1 MVSLHDSLV
10 SSSARKLPI
19 RVRADL
25 TAKRQQYLGRTF
37 WIVKEPVGSRYFR
50 FHEEEY
56 AILRMFD
63 GYHSLDEIKEEFED
77 EFPPQK
83 ITLEE
88 LQHFLGQL
96 HQSGLII
103 AGTPNQ
109 GPELLK
115 RKKKR
120 AKQELFQKFTNILA
134 VKFKGFDPDWI
145 LTMLLPFVRWMFH
158 PLALF
163 FSVVLGLSALSLV
176 LVEFDTFRSKL
187 PEFHTFF
194 SPLNLIFLSLTLGA
208 TKALHEFGHGLTAK
222 YFKGECH
229 EMGIMFLVLTP
240 CPYVNV
246 SDSWLLAN
254 KWHRIAIAIA
264 GVYVECV
271 LASICTFIWWYSQPG
286 LLNYLCLNIMFVS
299 SVSTVLFNINP
310 LLRYDGYYIMADWL
324 EIPNLRQ
331 KATKILSRKCSEWFL
346 GMENQED
353 PFLPQKN
360 QFLFALY
367 SVAAFWYR
375 WVVMASIL
383 FFIYKVFEP
392 YGLKIIGQ
400 LIAAM
405 SLFSLVGMPLYK
417 VGKFFWVPGRI
428 YKVKKGRF
436 YLSLALFLGILAFLS
451 FFPIPY
457 TVVSPAITEL
467 RTSKSQDVYI
477 PPGQGGYRLT
487 EIDVKPGQYV
497 HRDDKLGLLVNMN
510 LQFELVDY
518 AGKIREYQEELK
530 TLDRLRLDKSDAALR
545 IKPIQESLAATQ
557 AILEQK
563 QKLADKLTLRAPMDG
578 IVVSPP
584 WRPFQEPPEG
594 QLAAWWGSP
603 LEPENLEATFEPG
616 TIFCSVGD
624 PKFLEAVIVVNQSKT
639 AFLRLGQ
646 RVELK
651 LTEFPHL
658 TFEGTVQEI
667 EEQAVSEL
675 YVQLSTKAGGDVPT
689 TTQRD
694 GTEKPNS
701 NSTCF
706 RVRMSLDNPDLTIK
720 VGMTGSAKIHVDPQ
734 TLAMRAWRFI
744 NDTFNFRL

>member
-19 RVRADL
+19 KVRADL

-63 GYHSLDEIKEEFED
+63 GFHSLDEIKEEFED

-96 HQSGLII
+96 HQSGLIV
-103 AGTPNQ
+103 AATPNQ

-120 AKQELFQKFTNILA
+120 SRQEIFQKFTNILS
-134 VKFKGFDPDWI
+134 VKFKGFDPDPI
-145 LTMLLPFVRWMFH
+145 LTFLLPFVRFLFH
-158 PLALF
+158 PFALFCSLALC
-163 FSVVLGLSALSLV
+163 LTALSLV

-187 PEFHTFF
+187 PAFHTFF
-194 SPLNLIFLSLTLGA
+194 SPLNLLFLSLTLGG
-208 TKALHEFGHGLTAK
+208 TKVLHEFGHGLTAK

-240 CPYVNV
+240 CLYVNV
-246 SDSWLLAN
+246 SDSWLLPN
-254 KWHRIAIAIA
+254 KWHRIAIAVA

-271 LASICTFIWWYSQPG
+271 LAAICTFLWWYSQPG

-299 SVSTVLFNINP
+299 SVSTVIFNINP

-360 QFLFALY
+360 QVLFAFY

-392 YGLKIIGQ
+392 YGLKIVGQ
-400 LIAAM
+400 TIAAM
-405 SLFSLVGMPLYK
+405 SIFSLVGMPLYK

-436 YLSLALFLGILAFLS
+436 YLSLLLFLGIIAFLV
-451 FFPIPY
+451 FYPLPY
-457 TVVSPAITEL
+457 TVVSPTIMEL
-467 RTSKSQDVYI
+467 RASKAQHVYV
-477 PPGQGGYRLT
+477 PPVQGGCRLK
-487 EIDVKPGQYV
+487 EIDVRPGQFV
-497 HRDDKLGLLVNMN
+497 KRDQKLGLLENMN
-510 LQFELVDY
+510 LRFELADY
-518 AGKIREYQEELK
+518 NGKVRERKQELETLK
-530 TLDRLRLDKSDAALR
+530 LLQFDKDDAALK
-545 IKPIQESLAATQ
+545 IKPIQEALAATQ
-557 AILEQK
+557 AILEKK
-563 QKLADKLTLRAPMDG
+563 QKVFDDLILRAPIDG
-578 IVVSPP
+578 VVVSPA
-584 WRPFQEPPEG
+584 WKVRQELPDD
-594 QLAAWWGSP
+594 QLPTWWGST
-603 LEPENLEATFEPG
+603 LDPENLDATLEPG
-616 TIFCSVGD
+616 TVFCSVGD
-624 PKFLEAVIVVNQSKT
+624 PKYLEAVIVVNQTKT
-639 AFLRLGQ
+639 AFLKTGQ
-646 RVELK
+646 RVELM
-651 LTEFPHL
+651 LNEFPGKI
-658 TFEGTVQEI
+658 FEGTIHEI
-667 EEQAVSEL
+667 DEQSVDAL
-675 YVQLSTKAGGDVPT
+675 DVQLATRAGGEVPT
-689 TTQRD
+689 MTQRD

-701 NSTCF
+701 SSY
-706 RVRMSLDNPDLTIK
+706 RVRMPLDNPDLSIK
-720 VGMTGSAKIHVDPQ
+720 VGMTGSAKIHVAPQ
-734 TLAMRAWRFI
+734 TLGMRAWRYI
-744 NDTFNFRL
+744 NDTFNFKL